1 MYPHRRCGHKYAAE
15 VGQIS
20 DAWHSPPTETS
31 PPPALARAPPLDR
44 GRARVREEIGETLTV
59 SRSGRERYIRVRL
72 TETELNKVRAKAE
85 LAGMTVSD
93 FIRETAIYGKQEF
106 TLAKL
111 PGGER
116 VDVKE
121 ALEGLLD
128 TEQRTVQK
136 HFNVTPYEDIF
147 IRDAARKAG
156 MTQSRFMV
164 DRILHTPMYYIGDP
178 DFFQKFFYELN
189 KQGVNLNQLA
199 AAANT
204 LILLQDMPDMASERR
219 RELAAQIENFV
230 ATLKDPYCKALAET
244 RGLMMQLRRQSEV
257 ER

>member
-1 MYPHRRCGHKYAAE
+1 MAKKATSQTRMVSIRL
-15 VGQIS
+15 
-20 DAWHSPPTETS
+20 TE
-31 PPPALARAPPLDR
+31 
-44 GRARVREEIGETLTV
+44 EEIGTL
-59 SRSGRERYIRVRL
+59 
-72 TETELNKVRAKAE
+72 KAKAS
-85 LAGMTVSD
+85 LAGSTVTD

-111 PGGER
+111 PGGEH

-121 ALEGLLD
+121 AVEGFLD
-128 TEQRTVQK
+128 TEHRTVQK
-136 HFNVTPYEDIF
+136 HFNVTPYEDTF

-178 DFFQKFFYELN
+178 DFFQKFFYEFN

-204 LILLQDMPDMASERR
+204 LILLQDMPDMGRERR

-230 ATLKDPYCKALAET
+230 TTLKDPYCKALAET
-244 RGLMMQLRRQSEV
+244 RGLMVQLKKQSEV

>member
-1 MYPHRRCGHKYAAE
+1 MAE
-15 VGQIS
+15 K
-20 DAWHSPPTETS
+20 ATS
-31 PPPALARAPPLDR
+31 QTRM
-44 GRARVREEIGETLTV
+44 V
-59 SRSGRERYIRVRL
+59 SIRL
-72 TETELNKVRAKAE
+72 TEEEISTLKAKAS
-85 LAGMTVSD
+85 LAGTTVTD
-93 FIRETAIYGKQEF
+93 FVRETAIYGKQEF

-128 TEQRTVQK
+128 TEHRTVQK
-136 HFNVTPYEDIF
+136 HFNVTPYEDTF

-178 DFFQKFFYELN
+178 GFFQKFFYELN

-199 AAANT
+199 AASNT
-204 LILLQDMPDMASERR
+204 LILLQDMPDMARERR
-219 RELAAQIENFV
+219 CELAAQIEHFV

>member
-1 MYPHRRCGHKYAAE
+1 M
-15 VGQIS
+15 
-20 DAWHSPPTETS
+20 
-31 PPPALARAPPLDR
+31 
-44 GRARVREEIGETLTV
+44 V
-59 SRSGRERYIRVRL
+59 SIRL
-72 TETELNKVRAKAE
+72 TEEEISTLKAKAS
-85 LAGMTVSD
+85 LAGTTVTD
-93 FIRETAIYGKQEF
+93 FVCETAIYGKQEF

-128 TEQRTVQK
+128 TEHRTVQK
-136 HFNVTPYEDIF
+136 HFNVTPYEDTF

-204 LILLQDMPDMASERR
+204 LILLQDMPDMARERR
-219 RELAAQIENFV
+219 CELAAQIEHFV

>member
-1 MYPHRRCGHKYAAE
+1 MAE
-15 VGQIS
+15 K
-20 DAWHSPPTETS
+20 ATS
-31 PPPALARAPPLDR
+31 QTRM
-44 GRARVREEIGETLTV
+44 V
-59 SRSGRERYIRVRL
+59 SIRL
-72 TETELNKVRAKAE
+72 TEEEISTLKTKAS
-85 LAGMTVSD
+85 LAGTTVTD
-93 FIRETAIYGKQEF
+93 FVRETAIYGKQEF

-116 VDVKE
+116 VDVKK

-128 TEQRTVQK
+128 TEHRTVQK
-136 HFNVTPYEDIF
+136 HFNLTPYEDTF

-204 LILLQDMPDMASERR
+204 LILLQDMPDMARERR
-219 RELAAQIENFV
+219 CELAAQIEHFV

>member
-1 MYPHRRCGHKYAAE
+1 MAKEATSQTRMVSIRL
-15 VGQIS
+15 
-20 DAWHSPPTETS
+20 TE
-31 PPPALARAPPLDR
+31 
-44 GRARVREEIGETLTV
+44 EEIGAL
-59 SRSGRERYIRVRL
+59 
-72 TETELNKVRAKAE
+72 KAKAR
-85 LAGMTVSD
+85 LAGTTVTN
-93 FIRETAIYGKQEF
+93 FIRETAVYGKHEF

-128 TEQRTVQK
+128 TEHRTVQK
-136 HFNVTPYEDIF
+136 HFNVTPYEDTF
-147 IRDAARKAG
+147 ICTGARKAG
-156 MTQSRFMV
+156 MTQSRFMI

-178 DFFQKFFYELN
+178 DFFQKYFYELN

-204 LILLQDMPDMASERR
+204 LLLLQDMPDVSHERR
-219 RELAAQIENFV
+219 RELVEQIENFV

-244 RGLMMQLRRQSEV
+244 RGLMVQLRKQSEV

>member
-1 MYPHRRCGHKYAAE
+1 MAKEATSQTRMVSIRL
-15 VGQIS
+15 
-20 DAWHSPPTETS
+20 TE
-31 PPPALARAPPLDR
+31 
-44 GRARVREEIGETLTV
+44 EEIGAL
-59 SRSGRERYIRVRL
+59 
-72 TETELNKVRAKAE
+72 KAKAR
-85 LAGMTVSD
+85 LAGTTVTN
-93 FIRETAIYGKQEF
+93 FIRETAVYGKHEF

-121 ALEGLLD
+121 TLEGLLD
-128 TEQRTVQK
+128 TEHRTVQK
-136 HFNVTPYEDIF
+136 HFNVTPYEDTF
-147 IRDAARKAG
+147 IRTGARKAG

-164 DRILHTPMYYIGDP
+164 DRSLHTPMYYIGDP
-178 DFFQKFFYELN
+178 DFFQKYFYELN

-204 LILLQDMPDMASERR
+204 LLLLQDMPDVSHERR
-219 RELAAQIENFV
+219 RELVEQIENFV

-244 RGLMMQLRRQSEV
+244 RGLMVQLRKQSEV

>member
-1 MYPHRRCGHKYAAE
+1 MAKEATSQKRMVSIRLAE
-15 VGQIS
+15 
-20 DAWHSPPTETS
+20 D
-31 PPPALARAPPLDR
+31 D
-44 GRARVREEIGETLTV
+44 IGTL
-59 SRSGRERYIRVRL
+59 
-72 TETELNKVRAKAE
+72 KAKAR

-93 FIRETAIYGKQEF
+93 FIRETSIYGKHEF

-128 TEQRTVQK
+128 TEHRTIQK
-136 HFNVTPYEDIF
+136 HFNVTSYEDTF
-147 IRDAARKAG
+147 IRTGARKAG

-178 DFFQKFFYELN
+178 DFFQKYFYELN

-204 LILLQDMPDMASERR
+204 LLLLQDMPDVSRERR
-219 RELAAQIENFV
+219 RELVEQIESFV

-244 RGLMMQLRRQSEV
+244 RGLMVQLRKQSEV

>member
-1 MYPHRRCGHKYAAE
+1 MAE
-15 VGQIS
+15 K
-20 DAWHSPPTETS
+20 ATS
-31 PPPALARAPPLDR
+31 QTRM
-44 GRARVREEIGETLTV
+44 V
-59 SRSGRERYIRVRL
+59 SIRL
-72 TETELNKVRAKAE
+72 TEEEISTLKAKAS
-85 LAGMTVSD
+85 LAGTTVTD
-93 FIRETAIYGKQEF
+93 FVRETTIYGKQEF

-128 TEQRTVQK
+128 TEHRTVQK
-136 HFNVTPYEDIF
+136 HFNVTPYEDTF

-204 LILLQDMPDMASERR
+204 LILLQDMPDMARERR
-219 RELAAQIENFV
+219 CELAAQIEHFV

>member
-1 MYPHRRCGHKYAAE
+1 MRPSR
-15 VGQIS
+15 
-20 DAWHSPPTETS
+20 TS
-31 PPPALARAPPLDR
+31 
-44 GRARVREEIGETLTV
+44 
-59 SRSGRERYIRVRL
+59 SC
-72 TETELNKVRAKAE
+72 
-85 LAGMTVSD
+85 
-93 FIRETAIYGKQEF
+93 ETAIYGKQEF
-106 TLAKL
+106 TLSKL

-128 TEQRTVQK
+128 TEHRTVQK
-136 HFNVTPYEDIF
+136 HFNVTPYEDTF
-147 IRDAARKAG
+147 IRSAAKKAG

-189 KQGVNLNQLA
+189 QA
-199 AAANT
+199 
-204 LILLQDMPDMASERR
+204 R
-219 RELAAQIENFV
+219 RELEPAHCRGQHTGPPTGHADVSKEHRRELIGQIENFV

>member
-1 MYPHRRCGHKYAAE
+1 M
-15 VGQIS
+15 
-20 DAWHSPPTETS
+20 
-31 PPPALARAPPLDR
+31 
-44 GRARVREEIGETLTV
+44 V
-59 SRSGRERYIRVRL
+59 SIRL
-72 TETELNKVRAKAE
+72 TEEEISTLKAKAS
-85 LAGMTVSD
+85 LAGTTVTD

-128 TEQRTVQK
+128 TEHRTVQK

-147 IRDAARKAG
+147 IRSSARKAG

-178 DFFQKFFYELN
+178 DFFQKYFYELN

-204 LILLQDMPDMASERR
+204 LLLLQEMPDVSNERR
-219 RELAAQIENFV
+219 RELVEQIENFV
-230 ATLKDPYCKALAET
+230 ATLKEPYCKALAET
-244 RGLMMQLRRQSEV
+244 RGLMVQLRKQSEV

>member
-1 MYPHRRCGHKYAAE
+1 MLFLLTGDVQIGKTRWLERLAAE
-15 VGQIS
+15 LSGDGVQVAGV
-20 DAWHSPPTETS
+20 
-31 PPPALARAPPLDR
+31 LAP
-44 GRARVREEIGETLTV
+44 GVWRVREPHEVPGE
-59 SRSGRERYIRVRL
+59 RG
-72 TETELNKVRAKAE
+72 
-85 LAGMTVSD
+85 LAGEGRFEKLGIDNV
-93 FIRETAIYGKQEF
+93 
-106 TLAKL
+106 LL

-128 TEQRTVQK
+128 TEHRTVQK
-136 HFNVTPYEDIF
+136 HFNVTPYEDTF
-147 IRDAARKAG
+147 IRTGARKAG
-156 MTQSRFMV
+156 MTQSRFMI

-178 DFFQKFFYELN
+178 DFFQKYFYELN

-204 LILLQDMPDMASERR
+204 LLLLQDMPDVSHERR
-219 RELAAQIENFV
+219 RELVEQIENFV

-244 RGLMMQLRRQSEV
+244 RGLMVQLRKQSEV

>member
-1 MYPHRRCGHKYAAE
+1 MAKEATSQTRMVSIRL
-15 VGQIS
+15 
-20 DAWHSPPTETS
+20 TE
-31 PPPALARAPPLDR
+31 
-44 GRARVREEIGETLTV
+44 EEIGAL
-59 SRSGRERYIRVRL
+59 
-72 TETELNKVRAKAE
+72 KAKAR
-85 LAGMTVSD
+85 LAGTTVTN
-93 FIRETAIYGKQEF
+93 FIRETAVYGKHEF

-128 TEQRTVQK
+128 TEHRTVQK
-136 HFNVTPYEDIF
+136 HFNVTPYEDTF
-147 IRDAARKAG
+147 IRTGARKAG
-156 MTQSRFMV
+156 MTQSRFMI

-178 DFFQKFFYELN
+178 DFFQKYFYELN

-204 LILLQDMPDMASERR
+204 LLLLQDMPDVSHERR
-219 RELAAQIENFV
+219 RELVEQSENFV

-244 RGLMMQLRRQSEV
+244 RGLMVQLRKQSEV

>member
-1 MYPHRRCGHKYAAE
+1 MAKEATSQKRMVSIRLAE
-15 VGQIS
+15 
-20 DAWHSPPTETS
+20 D
-31 PPPALARAPPLDR
+31 D
-44 GRARVREEIGETLTV
+44 IGTL
-59 SRSGRERYIRVRL
+59 
-72 TETELNKVRAKAE
+72 KAKAR

-128 TEQRTVQK
+128 TEHRTIQK
-136 HFNVTPYEDIF
+136 HFNVTPYEDTF
-147 IRDAARKAG
+147 IRTGARKAG

-178 DFFQKFFYELN
+178 DFFQKYFYELN

-204 LILLQDMPDMASERR
+204 LLLRQDMPDVSRERR
-219 RELAAQIENFV
+219 RELVEQIESFV

-244 RGLMMQLRRQSEV
+244 RGLMVQLRKQSEV

>member
-1 MYPHRRCGHKYAAE
+1 MAE
-15 VGQIS
+15 K
-20 DAWHSPPTETS
+20 ATS
-31 PPPALARAPPLDR
+31 QTRM
-44 GRARVREEIGETLTV
+44 V
-59 SRSGRERYIRVRL
+59 SIRL
-72 TETELNKVRAKAE
+72 TEEEISTLKAKAS
-85 LAGMTVSD
+85 LVGTTVTD
-93 FIRETAIYGKQEF
+93 FVRETAIYGKQEF

-128 TEQRTVQK
+128 TEHRTVQK
-136 HFNVTPYEDIF
+136 HFNVTPYEDTF

-204 LILLQDMPDMASERR
+204 LILLQDMPDMARERR
-219 RELAAQIENFV
+219 CELAAQIEHFV

>member
-1 MYPHRRCGHKYAAE
+1 MAKEATSQTRMVSIRL
-15 VGQIS
+15 
-20 DAWHSPPTETS
+20 TE
-31 PPPALARAPPLDR
+31 
-44 GRARVREEIGETLTV
+44 EEIGAL
-59 SRSGRERYIRVRL
+59 
-72 TETELNKVRAKAE
+72 KAKAR
-85 LAGMTVSD
+85 LAGTTVTN
-93 FIRETAIYGKQEF
+93 FIRETAVYGKHEF

-116 VDVKE
+116 VNVKE
-121 ALEGLLD
+121 TLEGLLD
-128 TEQRTVQK
+128 TEHRTVQK
-136 HFNVTPYEDIF
+136 HFNVTPYEDTF
-147 IRDAARKAG
+147 IRTGARKAG

-178 DFFQKFFYELN
+178 DFFQKYFYELN

-204 LILLQDMPDMASERR
+204 LLLLQDMPDVSHERR
-219 RELAAQIENFV
+219 RELVEQIENFV

-244 RGLMMQLRRQSEV
+244 RGLMVQLRKQSEV

>member
-1 MYPHRRCGHKYAAE
+1 MAKEATSQKRMVSIRLAE
-15 VGQIS
+15 
-20 DAWHSPPTETS
+20 D
-31 PPPALARAPPLDR
+31 D
-44 GRARVREEIGETLTV
+44 IGTL
-59 SRSGRERYIRVRL
+59 
-72 TETELNKVRAKAE
+72 KAKAR

-93 FIRETAIYGKQEF
+93 FIRETSIYGKHEF

-121 ALEGLLD
+121 ALDGLLD
-128 TEQRTVQK
+128 TEHRTIQK
-136 HFNVTPYEDIF
+136 HFNVTPYEDTF
-147 IRDAARKAG
+147 IRTGARKAG

-178 DFFQKFFYELN
+178 DFFQKYFYELN

-204 LILLQDMPDMASERR
+204 LLLLQDMPDVSRERR
-219 RELAAQIENFV
+219 RELVEQIESFV

-244 RGLMMQLRRQSEV
+244 RGLMVQLRKQSEV

>member
-1 MYPHRRCGHKYAAE
+1 MAKEATSQTRMVSIRL
-15 VGQIS
+15 
-20 DAWHSPPTETS
+20 TE
-31 PPPALARAPPLDR
+31 
-44 GRARVREEIGETLTV
+44 EEIGAL
-59 SRSGRERYIRVRL
+59 
-72 TETELNKVRAKAE
+72 KAKAR
-85 LAGMTVSD
+85 LAGTTVTN
-93 FIRETAIYGKQEF
+93 FIRETAVYGKHEF

-128 TEQRTVQK
+128 TEHRTVQK
-136 HFNVTPYEDIF
+136 HFNVTPYEDTF
-147 IRDAARKAG
+147 IRTGARKAG
-156 MTQSRFMV
+156 MTQSRFMI

-178 DFFQKFFYELN
+178 DFFQKYFYELN

-204 LILLQDMPDMASERR
+204 LLLLQDMPDVSHERR
-219 RELAAQIENFV
+219 RELVEQIENFV
-230 ATLKDPYCKALAET
+230 ATLKDPYCKTLAET
-244 RGLMMQLRRQSEV
+244 RGLMVQLRKQSEV

>member
-1 MYPHRRCGHKYAAE
+1 MAKEATSQKRMVSIRLAE
-15 VGQIS
+15 
-20 DAWHSPPTETS
+20 D
-31 PPPALARAPPLDR
+31 D
-44 GRARVREEIGETLTV
+44 IGTL
-59 SRSGRERYIRVRL
+59 
-72 TETELNKVRAKAE
+72 KAKAR

-93 FIRETAIYGKQEF
+93 FIRETSIYGKHEF

-128 TEQRTVQK
+128 TEHRTIQK
-136 HFNVTPYEDIF
+136 HFNVTPYEDTF
-147 IRDAARKAG
+147 IRTGARKAG

-178 DFFQKFFYELN
+178 DFFQKYFYELN

-204 LILLQDMPDMASERR
+204 LLLLQDMPDVSHERR
-219 RELAAQIENFV
+219 RELVEQIENFV

-244 RGLMMQLRRQSEV
+244 RGLMVQLRKQSEV

>member
-1 MYPHRRCGHKYAAE
+1 MAKKA
-15 VGQIS
+15 
-20 DAWHSPPTETS
+20 TS
-31 PPPALARAPPLDR
+31 QTRM
-44 GRARVREEIGETLTV
+44 V
-59 SRSGRERYIRVRL
+59 SIRL
-72 TETELNKVRAKAE
+72 TEDVISTLKAKAS
-85 LAGMTVSD
+85 LAGATVTD
-93 FIRETAIYGKQEF
+93 FIRETAIYGKHEF

-128 TEQRTVQK
+128 TEHRTVQK
-136 HFNVTPYEDIF
+136 HFNVTSYEDTF

-204 LILLQDMPDMASERR
+204 LILLQDMPDMARERR
-219 RELAAQIENFV
+219 RELAAQIEHFV

>member
-1 MYPHRRCGHKYAAE
+1 MAKEAASQKRM
-15 VGQIS
+15 VSIR
-20 DAWHSPPTETS
+20 
-31 PPPALARAPPLDR
+31 LAEDD
-44 GRARVREEIGETLTV
+44 IGTL
-59 SRSGRERYIRVRL
+59 
-72 TETELNKVRAKAE
+72 KAKAS

-93 FIRETAIYGKQEF
+93 FIRETSIYGKHEF

-128 TEQRTVQK
+128 TEHRTVQK
-136 HFNVTPYEDIF
+136 HFNVTPYEDTF

-204 LILLQDMPDMASERR
+204 LILLQDMPDMGRERR

>member
-1 MYPHRRCGHKYAAE
+1 MAKEATSQTRMVSIRL
-15 VGQIS
+15 
-20 DAWHSPPTETS
+20 TE
-31 PPPALARAPPLDR
+31 
-44 GRARVREEIGETLTV
+44 EEIGAL
-59 SRSGRERYIRVRL
+59 
-72 TETELNKVRAKAE
+72 KAKAR
-85 LAGMTVSD
+85 LAGTTVTN
-93 FIRETAIYGKQEF
+93 FIRETAVYGKHEF

-128 TEQRTVQK
+128 TEHRTVQK
-136 HFNVTPYEDIF
+136 HFNVTPYEDTF
-147 IRDAARKAG
+147 IRTGARKAG
-156 MTQSRFMV
+156 MTQSRFMI

-178 DFFQKFFYELN
+178 DFFQKYFYELN

-204 LILLQDMPDMASERR
+204 LLLLQDMPDVSHGRR
-219 RELAAQIENFV
+219 RELVEQIENFV

-244 RGLMMQLRRQSEV
+244 RGLMVQLRKQSEV

>member
-1 MYPHRRCGHKYAAE
+1 MAKEATSQTRMVSIRL
-15 VGQIS
+15 
-20 DAWHSPPTETS
+20 TE
-31 PPPALARAPPLDR
+31 
-44 GRARVREEIGETLTV
+44 EEIGAL
-59 SRSGRERYIRVRL
+59 
-72 TETELNKVRAKAE
+72 KAKAR
-85 LAGMTVSD
+85 LAGTTVTN
-93 FIRETAIYGKQEF
+93 FIRETAVYGKHEF

-128 TEQRTVQK
+128 TEHRTVQK
-136 HFNVTPYEDIF
+136 HFNVTPYDDTF
-147 IRDAARKAG
+147 ICTGARKAG

-178 DFFQKFFYELN
+178 DFFQKYFYELN

-204 LILLQDMPDMASERR
+204 LLLLQDMPDVSHERR
-219 RELAAQIENFV
+219 RELVEQIENFV

-244 RGLMMQLRRQSEV
+244 RGLMVQLRKQSEV

>member
-1 MYPHRRCGHKYAAE
+1 MAKEATSQTRMVSIRL
-15 VGQIS
+15 
-20 DAWHSPPTETS
+20 TE
-31 PPPALARAPPLDR
+31 
-44 GRARVREEIGETLTV
+44 EEIGAL
-59 SRSGRERYIRVRL
+59 
-72 TETELNKVRAKAE
+72 KAKAR
-85 LAGMTVSD
+85 LAGTTVTN
-93 FIRETAIYGKQEF
+93 FIRETAVYGKHEF

-111 PGGER
+111 PDGER

-128 TEQRTVQK
+128 TEHRTVQK
-136 HFNVTPYEDIF
+136 HFNVTPYEDTF
-147 IRDAARKAG
+147 IRTGARKAG
-156 MTQSRFMV
+156 MTQSRFMI

-178 DFFQKFFYELN
+178 DFFQKYFYELN

-204 LILLQDMPDMASERR
+204 LLLLQDMPDVSHERR
-219 RELAAQIENFV
+219 RELVEQIENFV

-244 RGLMMQLRRQSEV
+244 RGLMVQLRKQSEV

>member
-1 MYPHRRCGHKYAAE
+1 MAKEATSKTRMVSIRL
-15 VGQIS
+15 
-20 DAWHSPPTETS
+20 TE
-31 PPPALARAPPLDR
+31 
-44 GRARVREEIGETLTV
+44 EEIGAL
-59 SRSGRERYIRVRL
+59 
-72 TETELNKVRAKAE
+72 KAKAR
-85 LAGMTVSD
+85 LAGTTVIN
-93 FIRETAIYGKQEF
+93 FIRETAVYGKHEF

-128 TEQRTVQK
+128 TEHRTVQK
-136 HFNVTPYEDIF
+136 HFNVTPYEDTF
-147 IRDAARKAG
+147 IRTGARKAG
-156 MTQSRFMV
+156 MTQSRFMI

-178 DFFQKFFYELN
+178 DFFQKYFYELN

-204 LILLQDMPDMASERR
+204 LLLLQDMPDVSHERR
-219 RELAAQIENFV
+219 RELVEQIENFV

-244 RGLMMQLRRQSEV
+244 RGLMVQLRKQSEV

>member
-1 MYPHRRCGHKYAAE
+1 MVSIRL
-15 VGQIS
+15 
-20 DAWHSPPTETS
+20 TE
-31 PPPALARAPPLDR
+31 
-44 GRARVREEIGETLTV
+44 EEIGAL
-59 SRSGRERYIRVRL
+59 
-72 TETELNKVRAKAE
+72 KAKAR
-85 LAGMTVSD
+85 LAGTTVTN
-93 FIRETAIYGKQEF
+93 FIRETAVYGKHEF

-128 TEQRTVQK
+128 TEHRTVQK
-136 HFNVTPYEDIF
+136 HFNVTPYEDTF
-147 IRDAARKAG
+147 IRTGARKAG
-156 MTQSRFMV
+156 MTQSRFMI

-178 DFFQKFFYELN
+178 DFFQKYFYELN

-204 LILLQDMPDMASERR
+204 LLLLQDMPDVSHERR
-219 RELAAQIENFV
+219 RELVEQIENFV
-230 ATLKDPYCKALAET
+230 ATLKDPYCKTLAET
-244 RGLMMQLRRQSEV
+244 RGLMVQLRKQSEV

>member
-1 MYPHRRCGHKYAAE
+1 MAE
-15 VGQIS
+15 K
-20 DAWHSPPTETS
+20 ATS
-31 PPPALARAPPLDR
+31 QTRM
-44 GRARVREEIGETLTV
+44 V
-59 SRSGRERYIRVRL
+59 SIRL
-72 TETELNKVRAKAE
+72 TEEEISTLKAKAS
-85 LAGMTVSD
+85 LAGTTVTD
-93 FIRETAIYGKQEF
+93 FVRETAIYGKQEF

-116 VDVKE
+116 VNVKE

-128 TEQRTVQK
+128 TEHRTVQK
-136 HFNVTPYEDIF
+136 HFNVTPYEDTF

-204 LILLQDMPDMASERR
+204 LILLQDMPDMARERR
-219 RELAAQIENFV
+219 CELAAQIEHFV

>member
-1 MYPHRRCGHKYAAE
+1 MAKEATSQTRMVSIRL
-15 VGQIS
+15 
-20 DAWHSPPTETS
+20 TE
-31 PPPALARAPPLDR
+31 
-44 GRARVREEIGETLTV
+44 EEIGAL
-59 SRSGRERYIRVRL
+59 
-72 TETELNKVRAKAE
+72 KAKAR
-85 LAGMTVSD
+85 LAGTTVTN
-93 FIRETAIYGKQEF
+93 FIRETAVYGKHEF

-116 VDVKE
+116 VDVK
-121 ALEGLLD
+121 ALEGLLE
-128 TEQRTVQK
+128 TEHRTVQK
-136 HFNVTPYEDIF
+136 HFNVTPYEDTF
-147 IRDAARKAG
+147 IRTGARKAG

-178 DFFQKFFYELN
+178 DFFQKYFYELN

-204 LILLQDMPDMASERR
+204 LLLLQDMPDVSPERR
-219 RELAAQIENFV
+219 RELVEQIENFV

-244 RGLMMQLRRQSEV
+244 RGLMVQLRKQSEV

>member
-1 MYPHRRCGHKYAAE
+1 MAKEATSQKRMVSIRLAE
-15 VGQIS
+15 
-20 DAWHSPPTETS
+20 D
-31 PPPALARAPPLDR
+31 D
-44 GRARVREEIGETLTV
+44 IGTL
-59 SRSGRERYIRVRL
+59 
-72 TETELNKVRAKAE
+72 KAKAR

-93 FIRETAIYGKQEF
+93 FIRETSIYGKHEF

-128 TEQRTVQK
+128 TEHRTIQK
-136 HFNVTPYEDIF
+136 HFNVTPYEDTF
-147 IRDAARKAG
+147 IRTAARKAG

-178 DFFQKFFYELN
+178 DFFQKYFYELN

-204 LILLQDMPDMASERR
+204 LLLLQDMPDVSRERR
-219 RELAAQIENFV
+219 RELVEQIENFV

-244 RGLMMQLRRQSEV
+244 RGLMVQLRKQSEV

>member
-1 MYPHRRCGHKYAAE
+1 MAE
-15 VGQIS
+15 K
-20 DAWHSPPTETS
+20 ATS
-31 PPPALARAPPLDR
+31 QTRM
-44 GRARVREEIGETLTV
+44 V
-59 SRSGRERYIRVRL
+59 SIRL
-72 TETELNKVRAKAE
+72 TEEEISTLKAKAS
-85 LAGMTVSD
+85 LAGTTVTD
-93 FIRETAIYGKQEF
+93 FVRETAIYGKQEF

-128 TEQRTVQK
+128 TEHRTVQK
-136 HFNVTPYEDIF
+136 HFNVTPYEDTF

-199 AAANT
+199 AAANA
-204 LILLQDMPDMASERR
+204 LILLQDMPDMARERR
-219 RELAAQIENFV
+219 CELAAQIEHFV

>member
-1 MYPHRRCGHKYAAE
+1 MAKEATSQTRMVSIRL
-15 VGQIS
+15 
-20 DAWHSPPTETS
+20 TE
-31 PPPALARAPPLDR
+31 
-44 GRARVREEIGETLTV
+44 EEIGAL
-59 SRSGRERYIRVRL
+59 
-72 TETELNKVRAKAE
+72 KAKAR
-85 LAGMTVSD
+85 LAGTTVTN
-93 FIRETAIYGKQEF
+93 FIRETAVYGKHEF

-128 TEQRTVQK
+128 TEHRPVQK
-136 HFNVTPYEDIF
+136 HFNVTPYEVTF
-147 IRDAARKAG
+147 IRTGARKAG
-156 MTQSRFMV
+156 MTQSRFMI

-178 DFFQKFFYELN
+178 DFFQKYFYELN

-204 LILLQDMPDMASERR
+204 LLLLQDMPDVSHERR
-219 RELAAQIENFV
+219 RELVEQIENFV

-244 RGLMMQLRRQSEV
+244 RGLMVQLRKQSEV

>member
-1 MYPHRRCGHKYAAE
+1 MAE
-15 VGQIS
+15 K
-20 DAWHSPPTETS
+20 ATS
-31 PPPALARAPPLDR
+31 QTRM
-44 GRARVREEIGETLTV
+44 V
-59 SRSGRERYIRVRL
+59 SIRL
-72 TETELNKVRAKAE
+72 TEEEISTLKTKAS
-85 LAGMTVSD
+85 LAGTTVTD
-93 FIRETAIYGKQEF
+93 FVRETAIYGKQEF

-128 TEQRTVQK
+128 TEHRTVQK
-136 HFNVTPYEDIF
+136 HFNVTPYEDTF

-204 LILLQDMPDMASERR
+204 LILLQDMPDMARERR
-219 RELAAQIENFV
+219 CELAAQIEHFV

>member
-1 MYPHRRCGHKYAAE
+1 MAE
-15 VGQIS
+15 K
-20 DAWHSPPTETS
+20 ATS
-31 PPPALARAPPLDR
+31 QTRM
-44 GRARVREEIGETLTV
+44 V
-59 SRSGRERYIRVRL
+59 SIRL
-72 TETELNKVRAKAE
+72 TEEEISTLKAKAS
-85 LAGMTVSD
+85 LAGTTVTD
-93 FIRETAIYGKQEF
+93 FVRETAIYGKQEF

-128 TEQRTVQK
+128 TEHRTVQK
-136 HFNVTPYEDIF
+136 HFNVTPYEDTF

-178 DFFQKFFYELN
+178 DFFQKYFYELN

-204 LILLQDMPDMASERR
+204 LILLQDMPDMARERR
-219 RELAAQIENFV
+219 CELAAQIEHFV

>member
-1 MYPHRRCGHKYAAE
+1 MAKEATSQTRMVSIRL
-15 VGQIS
+15 
-20 DAWHSPPTETS
+20 TE
-31 PPPALARAPPLDR
+31 
-44 GRARVREEIGETLTV
+44 EEIGAL
-59 SRSGRERYIRVRL
+59 
-72 TETELNKVRAKAE
+72 KAKAR
-85 LAGMTVSD
+85 LAGTTVTN
-93 FIRETAIYGKQEF
+93 FIRETAVYGKHEF

-121 ALEGLLD
+121 TLEGLLD
-128 TEQRTVQK
+128 TEHRTVQK
-136 HFNVTPYEDIF
+136 HFNVTPYEDTF
-147 IRDAARKAG
+147 IRTGARKAG

-178 DFFQKFFYELN
+178 DFFQKYFYELN

-204 LILLQDMPDMASERR
+204 LLLLPDMPDVSHERR
-219 RELAAQIENFV
+219 RELVEQIENFV

-244 RGLMMQLRRQSEV
+244 RGLMVQLRKQSEV

>member
-1 MYPHRRCGHKYAAE
+1 MAE
-15 VGQIS
+15 K
-20 DAWHSPPTETS
+20 ATS
-31 PPPALARAPPLDR
+31 QTRM
-44 GRARVREEIGETLTV
+44 V
-59 SRSGRERYIRVRL
+59 SIRL
-72 TETELNKVRAKAE
+72 TEEEISTLKAKAS
-85 LAGMTVSD
+85 LAGTTVTD
-93 FIRETAIYGKQEF
+93 FVRETAIYGKQEF

-128 TEQRTVQK
+128 TERRTVQK
-136 HFNVTPYEDIF
+136 HFNVTPYEDTF

-204 LILLQDMPDMASERR
+204 LILLQDMPDMARERR
-219 RELAAQIENFV
+219 CELAAQIEHFV

>member
-1 MYPHRRCGHKYAAE
+1 MAKEATSQKRMVSIRLAE
-15 VGQIS
+15 
-20 DAWHSPPTETS
+20 D
-31 PPPALARAPPLDR
+31 D
-44 GRARVREEIGETLTV
+44 IGTL
-59 SRSGRERYIRVRL
+59 
-72 TETELNKVRAKAE
+72 KAKAR
-85 LAGMTVSD
+85 LVGMTVSD
-93 FIRETAIYGKQEF
+93 FIRETSIYGKHEF

-128 TEQRTVQK
+128 TEHRTIQK
-136 HFNVTPYEDIF
+136 HFNVTPYEDTF
-147 IRDAARKAG
+147 IRTGARKAG

-178 DFFQKFFYELN
+178 DFFQKYFYELN

-204 LILLQDMPDMASERR
+204 LLLLQDMPDVSRERR
-219 RELAAQIENFV
+219 RELVEQIESFV

-244 RGLMMQLRRQSEV
+244 RGLMVQLRKQSEV

>member
-1 MYPHRRCGHKYAAE
+1 MAE
-15 VGQIS
+15 K
-20 DAWHSPPTETS
+20 ATS
-31 PPPALARAPPLDR
+31 QTRM
-44 GRARVREEIGETLTV
+44 V
-59 SRSGRERYIRVRL
+59 SIRL
-72 TETELNKVRAKAE
+72 TEEEISTLKAKAS
-85 LAGMTVSD
+85 LAGTTVTD
-93 FIRETAIYGKQEF
+93 FVRETAIYGKQEF

-128 TEQRTVQK
+128 TEHRTVQK
-136 HFNVTPYEDIF
+136 HFNVTPYEDTF

-204 LILLQDMPDMASERR
+204 LILLQDMPDMARERR
-219 RELAAQIENFV
+219 CELAAQVEHFV
-230 ATLKDPYCKALAET
+230 ATLKDPYCKALAEM